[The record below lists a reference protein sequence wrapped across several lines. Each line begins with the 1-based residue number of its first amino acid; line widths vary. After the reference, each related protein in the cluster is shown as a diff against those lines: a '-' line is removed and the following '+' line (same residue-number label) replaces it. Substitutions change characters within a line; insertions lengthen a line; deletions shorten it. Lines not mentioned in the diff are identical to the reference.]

1 MTLSRVWVAP
11 VASLAIMA
19 ATVGISQATGT
30 WATSGR
36 QVITAGTSITVD
48 DIKGWMTLQQAAD
61 GLGLPVDELIG
72 LIGAPAGVAV
82 TPDTAFKDLESLVPG
97 FELTTFRELLRA
109 RLAGVVPSPA
119 GGASASSAPASSAP
133 ASSVSATAGDASA
146 TTLPPPTAS
155 HTPTGTPT
163 GDALGSGA
171 EGTVT
176 GQSTL
181 RALASAAGI
190 DPLVLAAESGLPA
203 DVDLDA
209 TLRSLR
215 DAYPTSPS
223 RTSGTRWPGWDE
235 GWPRRRRAGSVRVEA
250 LGWSDGVVACLLGED
265 VVRF

>member
-11 VASLAIMA
+11 VASLVIMA
-19 ATVGISQATGT
+19 ATVAVSQATGT

-36 QVITAGTSITVD
+36 QVITAGKSLTVD
-48 DIKGWMTLQQAAD
+48 DLKGWMTLQQAAD
-61 GLGLPVDELIG
+61 GLGLPVDQLIG
-72 LIGAPAGVAV
+72 LVGAPAGVTV

-97 FELTTFRELLRA
+97 FELTAFREVLSA

-119 GGASASSAPASSAP
+119 SRASGASAPASSSPTSSAS

-146 TTLPPPTAS
+146 TTLPVPTAS
-155 HTPTGTPT
+155 RTPTGTAT
-163 GDALGSGA
+163 GAALGSVA

-181 RALASAAGI
+181 RTVASAAGI

-215 DAYPTSPS
+215 DAYPAFTL
-223 RTSGTRWPGWDE
+223 E
-235 GWPRRRRAGSVRVEA
+235 SVRDA
-250 LGWSDGVVACLLGED
+250 
-265 VVRF
+265 VVRLG

>member
-11 VASLAIMA
+11 VASLVIMA
-19 ATVGISQATGT
+19 ATVAVSQATGT

-36 QVITAGTSITVD
+36 QVITAGKSLTVD
-48 DIKGWMTLQQAAD
+48 DLKGWMTLQQAAD
-61 GLGLPVDELIG
+61 GLGLPVDQLIG
-72 LIGAPAGVAV
+72 LVGAPAGVTV

-97 FELTTFRELLRA
+97 FELTAFREVLSA

-119 GGASASSAPASSAP
+119 TGASGSSAPASSSPTSSAS

-146 TTLPPPTAS
+146 TTLPVPTAS
-155 HTPTGTPT
+155 RTPTGTAT
-163 GDALGSGA
+163 GAALGSVA

-181 RALASAAGI
+181 RTVASAAGI

-215 DAYPTSPS
+215 DAYPAFTL
-223 RTSGTRWPGWDE
+223 E
-235 GWPRRRRAGSVRVEA
+235 SVRDA
-250 LGWSDGVVACLLGED
+250 
-265 VVRF
+265 VVRLG

>member
-11 VASLAIMA
+11 VASLVIMA
-19 ATVGISQATGT
+19 ATVAVSQATGT

-36 QVITAGTSITVD
+36 QVITAGKSLTVD
-48 DIKGWMTLQQAAD
+48 DLKGWMTLQQAAD
-61 GLGLPVDELIG
+61 GLGLPVDQLIG
-72 LIGAPAGVAV
+72 LVGAPAGVTV

-97 FELTTFRELLRA
+97 FELTAFREVLSA

-119 GGASASSAPASSAP
+119 TGASGSSAPSSSSPTSSAS

-146 TTLPPPTAS
+146 TTLPVPTAS
-155 HTPTGTPT
+155 RTPTGTAT
-163 GDALGSGA
+163 GAALGSVA

-181 RALASAAGI
+181 RTVASAAGI

-215 DAYPTSPS
+215 DAYPAFTL
-223 RTSGTRWPGWDE
+223 E
-235 GWPRRRRAGSVRVEA
+235 SVRDA
-250 LGWSDGVVACLLGED
+250 
-265 VVRF
+265 VVRLG